1 MDSSEFLNFLATR
14 VSVREYEEGCI
25 TEDDAEYLLTA
36 ASKAPSAGNLEAWD
50 VVIVTD
56 PGQLEMLADA
66 AGNQHQIKDAGCVFC
81 VCANYVRAM
90 SRYGDRGIM
99 FAVED
104 ATIAATYMMLAAH
117 ARRLHTCWVGAFDDG
132 EVKGVL
138 DLPSHRLLISRYTSA
153 PSHFSVSAAVKLRP
167 AARNAWTPKVML
179 TMISG
184 RHQYH
189 K

>member
-25 TEDDAEYLLTA
+25 TEDDASYLLTA

-90 SRYGDRGIM
+90 SRYGERGIM

-117 ARRLHTCWVGAFDDG
+117 ARRLHTCWVGAF
-132 EVKGVL
+132 
-138 DLPSHRLLISRYTSA
+138 PRTHPTSSTA
-153 PSHFSVSAAVKLRP
+153 LCRPRGGSVTRTRTHGPGRP
-167 AARNAWTPKVML
+167 CSL
-179 TMISG
+179 
-184 RHQYH
+184 
-189 K
+189 

>member
-14 VSVREYEEGCI
+14 VSIREYEKCCV
-25 TEDDAEYLLTA
+25 TEDNVAYILNV

-50 VVIVTD
+50 VVIITD
-56 PGQLEMLADA
+56 PGQLEALTDA
-66 AGNQHQIKDAGCVFC
+66 SGNQHQIKDAGCVFC

-117 ARRLHTCWVGAFDDG
+117 ACRLHTCWVGAFDENDVKNALALPAHIRPITLLCIGRG
-132 EVKGVL
+132 EAQ
-138 DLPSHRLLISRYTSA
+138 PN
-153 PSHFSVSAAVKLRP
+153 RP
-167 AARNAWTPKVML
+167 ERMDPKDH
-179 TMISG
+179 THYDIW
-184 RHQYH
+184 
-189 K
+189 